1 MMMKSVGGL
10 PVRNILKKPLRS
22 AALMIIAA
30 FLAFSAFGGS
40 LMVMSLSNGL
50 DSLSARLGAD
60 IVVVPYAATSK
71 VSYDSVIIQGKPGQF
86 YMDAKYYDEIKDEV
100 EGIDKITAQFYLA
113 SAKASCCSARL
124 QIIGFDPETDFS
136 VQPWIVKSYAKELTE
151 ADAVVGSDV
160 TPNADMTIEIYGKT
174 LRVQAV
180 LEKTGTE
187 LDSAMFVS
195 TAAMKQLILA
205 HNEKNPN
212 QERAVDPDKV
222 VSSVLIK
229 VADGYNIDDVAA
241 DINLHV
247 RQVKAIRT
255 QNMISNVSD
264 SLSGVSGTIGVLAA
278 AVWVLSVVIM
288 AAAFT
293 MMMNERKKEFAVL
306 RVLGASRARLAG
318 FVFIENALLTL
329 AGGLCGVAVTLI
341 ITALFSGLIEQQI
354 GLPFLLPGAGTIA
367 LAAVLTV
374 LVTVAA
380 GAVTAAVSAYKIS
393 KIDAGLILRG
403 GNG

>member
-1 MMMKSVGGL
+1 MMQSIHGL

-22 AALMIIAA
+22 AALIIIAA

-86 YMDAKYYDEIKDEV
+86 YMDAQYYDEIQNDI

-124 QIIGFDPETDFS
+124 QIIGFDPATDFS
-136 VQPWIVKSYAKELTE
+136 VQPWIAKSYTKALSEF
-151 ADAVVGSDV
+151 DAVVGSDV

-187 LDSAMFVS
+187 LDSAMYVN
-195 TAAMKQLILA
+195 TATMKQLILA

-212 QERAVDPDKV
+212 QERAVNPDKV

-229 VADGYNIDDVAA
+229 VADGYDIDDVVS

-255 QNMISNVSD
+255 QNMISDVSD
-264 SLSGVSGTIGVLAA
+264 SLSGVSGMIGVLMV
-278 AVWVLSVVIM
+278 AVWGLSVIIM
-288 AAAFT
+288 AIAFT
-293 MMMNERKKEFAVL
+293 MMMHERKKEFAVL

-329 AGGLCGVAVTLI
+329 TGGLCGVVITVLMTL
-341 ITALFSGLIEQQI
+341 LFNGLIEQSI
-354 GLPFLLPGAGTIA
+354 GLPFLLPGVGTIC
-367 LAAVLTV
+367 LAGLLTL

-380 GAVTAAVSAYKIS
+380 GALTAAASAYTIS
-393 KIDAGLILRG
+393 KMDTGLILRG
-403 GNG
+403 DNG